1 MIPPE
6 EINNSSP
13 PSNSEQ
19 INPVKIEEPQKE
31 ELPLKE
37 GENTEGENTEG
48 ENTEVS
54 LQLGDIIS
62 IEDPSDENTNSQLFF
77 IKYLDSRKLKL
88 VNIKTIEPLV
98 LPIHENKI
106 IGDGTITGIRLLY
119 RNPHPQYTKQ
129 NNLAIHQW
137 LKIIF
142 HDKLIIAQIINM
154 EGDMI
159 ELQQYPDN
167 TSLFINFNYR
177 GIPEELGIVAME
189 IVEDPTTRRR
199 LTTSS
204 GENDASLS
212 ELLSEDHRKSM
223 NRLVEATD
231 KITFGNDNSKSE
243 SNNTRKLFDMK
254 SLRVELTNDFLF
266 KPGERRNLNNIN
278 KTVDRIIQLTEEYT
292 VVDEYGNIKGPR
304 QLGFNYKPLIPFF
317 KYFQT
322 KLPWILPVV
331 INKKIKMTEE
341 AVDTTNE
348 TNIYDW
354 VRRMKQLEQAYRE
367 NPQVGAE
374 FANKYKTYVSDMNSQ
389 LIPFLQPDKNSSAV
403 SLLNTQDIYTTT
415 AGYEVNSIYSKEITD
430 KYDTLDFPALTTVYT
445 AGLDPDPMV
454 INSIIALPKPVI
466 QFSRSVLKGTN
477 QLVRSNLN
485 MGVAS
490 YSEILK
496 HVKLNEV
503 VIDVNDISKVDHT
516 TLLNNNKVNH
526 YILRNDNVNNGEV
539 LDDRGKHENYVKFL
553 NKMVPNLR
561 DLLEAMKSTSEGH
574 LSLLSISKYLEPF
587 LINENTITYMQSK
600 LMKTFIQKEISKYSE
615 NLRTNQTAV
624 KQIKD
629 GQETP
634 RLLNDFSLINTLAIT
649 QRQEILNSYH
659 IDDLKGKVFSN
670 SELYLSFLTSDAG
683 VLFFDSLSK
692 ESVGLLSD
700 GFQTTIQEDLLN
712 NPLSAEVAG
721 DACQTIVL
729 AKQYSKLEDLLNDN
743 QTDKVYF
750 DSAYDNTNYGF
761 LGDYESER
769 TSKSES
775 EFKVFLTQEIG
786 EKLGITEP
794 TAIEYLIQTLMSG
807 RKLVLSGQY
816 AKLIP
821 NLGPSVSSKVTYYIR
836 KNNKW
841 SLDKSPNLSQLVM
854 DADSMCNLQSSCVEN
869 SKNECVSTQSNK
881 KELQAQL
888 LKQMSEEFD
897 KKYQMANDALRLK
910 LAFDYTNSLST
921 MPLKQNIARNQ
932 KLKYNAEKYKLS
944 ISIQK
949 ERESNIALSSATMLE
964 KSPFAGIIKGILDN
978 KDEFTRNQNIVEFT
992 HKFTR
997 PPQSTENM
1005 AYLYC
1010 KDSNLPLLPACIYE
1024 VAMNY
1029 VEFLDN
1035 REHYHKSVI
1044 ELIKVL
1050 KGTHSEDDE
1059 NYIVDPKTGWR
1070 LYPAAYLSETN
1081 THIEISNDEQEPD
1094 EEPLDSYTVDLEDD
1108 LNIIIANTI
1117 DWLCHAA
1124 HITNFKQEQKEMAIK
1139 IVSDRTNFKHNL
1151 LSKNLLFIILGAFLI
1166 AVQTSIPSIKTEKTF
1181 PGCESSFSG
1190 YPLEQVDTTNVSGLK
1205 YVSCIAVKSAEHHRH
1220 KLLWNAIRLKHKNT
1234 TKVMTDLDVQGL
1246 IKTEIEHFKKTAIVR
1261 NKINKKIR
1269 YNILNAQ
1276 KQLKRP
1282 FRPGVGMLPPQGII
1296 KLNGLSNVS
1305 SEIRKDVSL
1314 RPEII
1319 FVMKT
1324 KIRLFSLAIQ
1334 ETIQNVLNTQTSRL
1348 YADEY
1353 FDKQTADSIRGSN
1366 SVVADLSEHL
1376 NQLKTLVTASVLLDK
1391 PKLYPQTWNYS
1402 SHLSQMTIYT
1412 AFVHFCHFRTD
1423 VSLSEELNMF
1433 CGNKPA
1439 DITRKNTTL
1448 EIIQKMKAVN
1458 PNFDTYNVDKL
1469 QRLLAHIGRQYMY
1482 NVFDT
1487 SIITVVTVKEEEEN
1501 TEEPE
1506 PVDPHQKQEEEQQL
1520 AIEAKTNDKI
1530 IPFLYNTTKSS
1541 TGKDE
1546 ATTDLFHFL
1555 YSQIPE
1561 LMNKISDFMETTDNT
1576 KQYRVQSL
1584 KNLLVFSPQG
1594 SKISEDNLHKM
1605 AYFLRTAI
1613 DNLAGTYA
1621 NRIIKSYCYVTTS
1634 GLPFVHEYCSKLNSF
1649 YGMDDL
1655 KQLILS
1661 KIFKRCEYLI
1671 NLKNKAYCYSELR
1684 MKNLPICLLLNQ
1696 YYFLKVMEMYIV
1708 VFNEQHTSTTD
1719 SKRELNKTELVDL
1732 LKTFL
1737 VMTEADKS
1745 DVFFKKLNIDN
1756 RVVLENKIL
1765 LELDEK
1771 KPSRKPNLNHF
1782 VFDFEEMNERETSES
1797 SSSESGLDSDSSS
1810 GSDSDYSDF

>member
-6 EINNSSP
+6 EINESSP
-13 PSNSEQ
+13 PDSEQ
-19 INPVKIEEPQKE
+19 ITPVKTEEPQKE
-31 ELPLKE
+31 ELPLK
-37 GENTEGENTEG
+37 EG

-62 IEDPSDENTNSQLFF
+62 IEDPLDENTNSQLFF

-88 VNIKTIEPLV
+88 VNIKTVETLV

-119 RNPHPQYTKQ
+119 RNPHPAYTKQ
-129 NNLAIHQW
+129 NNFAIHQW

-142 HDKLIIAQIINM
+142 HDKLIIAQIISM

-159 ELQQYPDN
+159 ELRQYPDN
-167 TSLFINFNYR
+167 TSLFINFNYQ
-177 GIPEELGIVAME
+177 GIPEELGIAAIEM
-189 IVEDPTTRRR
+189 VEDPTTRRR

-204 GENDASLS
+204 GEDGSLS
-212 ELLSEDHRKSM
+212 EVLSDDHRKSM

-231 KITFGNDNSKSE
+231 KITFGNEYSKSE
-243 SNNTRKLFDMK
+243 SNTNRLFNVE
-254 SLRVELTNDFLF
+254 SLRVELINDLLS
-266 KPGERRNLNNIN
+266 KTGERNVNNIN

-292 VVDEYGNIKGPR
+292 VVDEYGNIKGPK

-354 VRRMKQLEQAYRE
+354 VRRMKQLELAYRE
-367 NPQVGAE
+367 NPQVGTE
-374 FANKYKTYVSDMNSQ
+374 FTNKYKTYVSDMNLQ
-389 LIPFLQPDKNSSAV
+389 LIPFFQPDKNSSAV
-403 SLLNTQDIYTTT
+403 SLLNTQDIYTVT
-415 AGYEVNSIYSKEITD
+415 AGYDVNTVYSKDVTD

-445 AGLDPDPMV
+445 TGLDDPDPMV
-454 INSIIALPKPVI
+454 INSIITLPKPVI

-485 MGVAS
+485 MGAAS

-503 VIDVNDISKVDHT
+503 VIDINDISKIDHT

-526 YILRNDNVNNGEV
+526 YILRNDNVNKGEV
-539 LDDRGKHENYVKFL
+539 LDNKVKHENYVKFL
-553 NKMVPNLR
+553 SKMVPNLS
-561 DLLEAMKSTSEGH
+561 DLLDAMKSTSEGH

-587 LINENTITYMQSK
+587 LINENTITYTQSK

-615 NLRTNQTAV
+615 NFRANQTAV

-670 SELYLSFLTSDAG
+670 SELYLSFLSSDAG

-692 ESVGLLSD
+692 ESIGLLSD

-729 AKQYSKLEDLLNDN
+729 AKQYSKLEELLNDN
-743 QTDKVYF
+743 QTDKIYF

-769 TSKSES
+769 GSKSES
-775 EFKVFLTQEIG
+775 EFKVFLTKEIG

-794 TAIEYLIQTLMSG
+794 TAIEYLIQTLTSG
-807 RKLVLSGQY
+807 RKLVLNGQY

-821 NLGPSVSSKVTYYIR
+821 NVGPSISSKVTYYVR

-841 SLDKSPNLSQLVM
+841 TLDKSPNLSQLVM

-888 LKQMSEEFD
+888 LKQMSDEFD

-921 MPLKQNIARNQ
+921 MPFKQNIARNQ
-932 KLKYNAEKYKLS
+932 KLKYNAEKYKFA
-944 ISIQK
+944 ISILK

-1010 KDSNLPLLPACIYE
+1010 KDSNLPLLPSCMYE

-1035 REHYHKSVI
+1035 REYYNKSVI
-1044 ELIKVL
+1044 ELIKLL
-1050 KGTHSEDDE
+1050 KGKLGEDDE
-1059 NYIVDPKTGWR
+1059 NYIVDPNTGWR
-1070 LYPAAYLSETN
+1070 LYPAAYLSET
-1081 THIEISNDEQEPD
+1081 HMEISNDKQKPDEKPD
-1094 EEPLDSYTVDLEDD
+1094 EEHEEEELDSFTVNLENDV
-1108 LNIIIANTI
+1108 NILTANTI

-1151 LSKNLLFIILGAFLI
+1151 LFKNLLFIILGAFLI

-1220 KLLWNAIRLKHKNT
+1220 KPLWNAIRVKHKNT
-1234 TKVMTDLDVQGL
+1234 SKIMTEWDVQGL

-1269 YNILNAQ
+1269 YNILNTQ
-1276 KQLKRP
+1276 KQLKKP
-1282 FRPGVGMLPPQGII
+1282 FKPEVRMLPPQGII

-1319 FVMKT
+1319 FAMKS

-1334 ETIQNVLNTQTSRL
+1334 ETIQTVLNTQTSRL

-1353 FDKQTADSIRGSN
+1353 FDKQTTDLIRTSN

-1391 PKLYPQTWNYS
+1391 PKLYPQTWNNS
-1402 SHLSQMTIYT
+1402 SDLSQMTIYT

-1448 EIIQKMKAVN
+1448 EIIQKMKVVN
-1458 PNFDTYNVDKL
+1458 PNFDKYNIDKL
-1469 QRLLAHIGRQYMY
+1469 QRLLIHIGRQYMY

-1487 SIITVVTVKEEEEN
+1487 SIITVTVKPKTEEEE
-1501 TEEPE
+1501 EEPGE
-1506 PVDPHQKQEEEQQL
+1506 VDPLKKQEEEQEL

-1530 IPFLYNTTKSS
+1530 IPFLYNTTKSL
-1541 TGKDE
+1541 GKDE

-1555 YSQIPE
+1555 YFQIPE
-1561 LMNKISDFMETTDNT
+1561 LINKISDFMETTDNT

-1584 KNLLVFSPQG
+1584 KNMLFFSPQG

-1605 AYFLRTAI
+1605 AYFLRAAI
-1613 DNLAGTYA
+1613 DNIAGTYA

-1708 VFNEQHTSTTD
+1708 VFNEQHALTTD

-1737 VMTEADKS
+1737 VITEADKS

-1756 RVVLENKIL
+1756 RVVVENEIL
-1765 LELDEK
+1765 LQL
-1771 KPSRKPNLNHF
+1771 
-1782 VFDFEEMNERETSES
+1782 ES
-1797 SSSESGLDSDSSS
+1797 SSSESGSDSDSSS
-1810 GSDSDYSDF
+1810 GSDSDSDF

>member
-1 MIPPE
+1 MSMIPPE
-6 EINNSSP
+6 EINESP
-13 PSNSEQ
+13 PPDSKQ
-19 INPVKIEEPQKE
+19 INPVKTEEPQEE
-31 ELPLKE
+31 ELPTKE
-37 GENTEGENTEG
+37 

-62 IEDPSDENTNSQLFF
+62 IEDPSDENTNNQLFF
-77 IKYLDSRKLKL
+77 IKYVDSHKLKL
-88 VNIKTIEPLV
+88 VNIKTFDPLV

-106 IGDGTITGIRLLY
+106 IRDGTITGIRLLY
-119 RNPHPQYTKQ
+119 RNQHPEYTKQ
-129 NNLAIHQW
+129 NNLAIHEW

-142 HDKLIIAQIINM
+142 HDKLIIAQILNM

-159 ELQQYPDN
+159 ELRQYPDN
-167 TSLFINFNYR
+167 TSLFINFNYQ
-177 GIPEELGIVAME
+177 GIPEELGIVAIEM
-189 IVEDPTTRRR
+189 VEDPTIRKR

-204 GENDASLS
+204 GEDASLS
-212 ELLSEDHRKSM
+212 ELLLDERDEHHRKSM

-231 KITFGNDNSKSE
+231 KITFGSNSKSE
-243 SNNTRKLFDMK
+243 SNVNKLFDME
-254 SLRVELTNDFLF
+254 SLRVELINDMLF
-266 KPGERRNLNNIN
+266 RTGERNLNNIN
-278 KTVDRIIQLTEEYT
+278 ITVDRIIQLTEEYT
-292 VVDEYGNIKGPR
+292 VVDEYGNIKGPK

-341 AVDTTNE
+341 AVNTTNE

-354 VRRMKQLEQAYRE
+354 VRRMKQMELAYRE
-367 NPQVGAE
+367 NPQVGPE
-374 FANKYKTYVSDMNSQ
+374 FTNKYKTYVTDMNSQ
-389 LIPFLQPDKNSSAV
+389 LIPFFQPDKNSSAV
-403 SLLNTQDIYTTT
+403 SLLNTQDIYTVTS
-415 AGYEVNSIYSKEITD
+415 GYDVNTIYSKDVTD
-430 KYDTLDFPALTTVYT
+430 KYDTLDFPALSTVYT

-466 QFSRSVLKGTN
+466 QFSRSVLRGTN

-485 MGVAS
+485 MGAAS
-490 YSEILK
+490 YSEVLK
-496 HVKLNEV
+496 HAKLNEV

-516 TLLNNNKVNH
+516 TLLNNNKINH
-526 YILRNDNVNNGEV
+526 YILRNDNVNKGEV
-539 LDDRGKHENYVKFL
+539 LDNKVKYENYVKFL
-553 NKMVPNLR
+553 NKLVPNLSE
-561 DLLEAMKSTSEGH
+561 LLEAMKTTTEGH

-587 LINENTITYMQSK
+587 LINENTITYTQSK
-600 LMKTFIQKEISKYSE
+600 LIQTFIQKEIAKYSE
-615 NLRTNQTAV
+615 NFRANQTAI

-629 GQETP
+629 CQETP

-670 SELYLSFLTSDAG
+670 SELYLSFLSSDSG

-692 ESVGLLSD
+692 ESIGLLSD

-712 NPLSAEVAG
+712 NPLSAELAG

-729 AKQYSKLEDLLNDN
+729 AKQYSKLEELLNDN
-743 QTDKVYF
+743 QTDKIYF

-761 LGDYESER
+761 LSDYESER
-769 TSKSES
+769 ASKSES
-775 EFKVFLTQEIG
+775 EFKVFLTKEIG

-794 TAIEYLIQTLMSG
+794 TAIEYLIQTLTSG
-807 RKLVLSGQY
+807 RKLVLNGQY

-821 NLGPSVSSKVTYYIR
+821 NVGPSISSKVTYYVR

-841 SLDKSPNLSQLVM
+841 TLDKSPNLSQLVM

-888 LKQMSEEFD
+888 LKQMSDEFD

-921 MPLKQNIARNQ
+921 MPFKQNIARNQ
-932 KLKYNAEKYKLS
+932 KLKYNAEKYKFA
-944 ISIQK
+944 ISIQR
-949 ERESNIALSSATMLE
+949 ERESNIALSSAALLE
-964 KSPFAGIIKGILDN
+964 TSPFAGIIKGILDN
-978 KDEFTRNQNIVEFT
+978 KDELTRNKHIVEFT

-1010 KDSNLPLLPACIYE
+1010 KDSNLPLLPSCMYE

-1035 REHYHKSVI
+1035 RENYPQSVI
-1044 ELIKVL
+1044 ELIKLL
-1050 KGTHSEDDE
+1050 KGKLSEDDE
-1059 NYIVDPKTGWR
+1059 TYIVDPKTGWR
-1070 LYPAAYLSETN
+1070 LYPAACLSET
-1081 THIEISNDEQEPD
+1081 HIELLKD
-1094 EEPLDSYTVDLEDD
+1094 EEEPKAEEEEEETVLDSYTVDLEDD
-1108 LNIIIANTI
+1108 LNIITSNTI

-1166 AVQTSIPSIKTEKTF
+1166 AIQTSIPSIKTEKTF

-1190 YPLEQVDTTNVSGLK
+1190 YPLEQVDTSNVSGLK
-1205 YVSCIAVKSAEHHRH
+1205 YVSCIAIKSAEHHRH
-1220 KLLWNAIRLKHKNT
+1220 KLIWNAIRLKHKNT
-1234 TKVMTDLDVQGL
+1234 TKLMSEWDVQGF

-1282 FRPGVGMLPPQGII
+1282 FRPGVGMLPPQGVI
-1296 KLNGLSNVS
+1296 KINGLSNVS
-1305 SEIRKDVSL
+1305 SEIKKDVSL

-1319 FVMKT
+1319 FVMKS
-1324 KIRLFSLAIQ
+1324 KIRLFSLVIQ

-1353 FDKQTADSIRGSN
+1353 FDKQTADSIRTSN
-1366 SVVADLSEHL
+1366 NVVADLSEHL
-1376 NQLKTLVTASVLLDK
+1376 NQLKILVTASTLLDK
-1391 PKLYPQTWNYS
+1391 PKLYPQTWNNS
-1402 SHLSQMTIYT
+1402 SDLSQMTIYT

-1439 DITRKNTTL
+1439 EITRKNTTL

-1458 PNFDTYNVDKL
+1458 PNFDKYNIDKL
-1469 QRLLAHIGRQYMY
+1469 QRLLIHIGRQYMY

-1487 SIITVVTVKEEEEN
+1487 SIITVTVKEEEN
-1501 TEEPE
+1501 AEEPGE
-1506 PVDPHQKQEEEQQL
+1506 VDPHKKQEEEQEL

-1541 TGKDE
+1541 GKDE
-1546 ATTDLFHFL
+1546 ATTDLFQFL
-1555 YSQIPE
+1555 YFQIPE
-1561 LMNKISDFMETTDNT
+1561 LINKISDFMETTDNT
-1576 KQYRVQSL
+1576 KQYRTQSL
-1584 KNLLVFSPQG
+1584 KNMLFFSPQG
-1594 SKISEDNLHKM
+1594 SKIGEDNLHKM
-1605 AYFLRTAI
+1605 AYFLRAAI
-1613 DNLAGTYA
+1613 DNITGTYT
-1621 NRIIKSYCYVTTS
+1621 NRILKSYCYVTTS
-1634 GLPFVHEYCSKLNSF
+1634 GLPFVHEYCSKLNPF
-1649 YGMDDL
+1649 YGMEDL

-1696 YYFLKVMEMYIV
+1696 YYFLKVIEMYIV
-1708 VFNEQHTSTTD
+1708 VFNEQHASTTD
-1719 SKRELNKTELVDL
+1719 AKKELNKTELVNL

-1737 VMTEADKS
+1737 VMTESDKS
-1745 DVFFKKLNIDN
+1745 DVFFKKLNKN
-1756 RVVLENKIL
+1756 NLEVLETEILARELLNNKNKPQRPIL
-1765 LELDEK
+1765 SKLV
-1771 KPSRKPNLNHF
+1771 LNNKE
-1782 VFDFEEMNERETSES
+1782 DNERETSS
-1797 SSSESGLDSDSSS
+1797 SDGSSSESGSDSDSGS
-1810 GSDSDYSDF
+1810 GSDSDF